1 MSETLNKGLANLKC
15 KMNIFKQNLSLRYRS
30 QMMIFGQFGSVK
42 MGQSLNEV
50 LARPILDLQPL
61 GYSII

>member
-15 KMNIFKQNLSLRYRS
+15 RMNIFKQTLSLRCRS